1 MLVCGDIVGVS
12 IYITVKFKYSFP
24 AAKLASG
31 WQRSFYAFFVSYS
44 VRIQHKKIYLFVIP
58 SNERAMIV
66 GLGLMERKLKQ

>member
-44 VRIQHKKIYLFVIP
+44 VRIQHK
-58 SNERAMIV
+58 RAMIV